1 MTQYDYAVTY
11 KPEGVA
17 TDITDFVERID
28 AIEIGS
34 GEVRSCMLR
43 LNATDGAFITNPD
56 FTGTNKTPVLD
67 QFDKIRLQITDRDSN
82 VYDVTYE
89 VSNLKPIQNSSVGI
103 IVEVEML
110 GQEHWLQ
117 KIMFAKPFFQDSGFD
132 VAKIIIEAYNKTPD
146 SKGSAQA
153 TIINHQDTFA
163 NGEFNELPLFTANP
177 YTFIVSEQSCYDALI
192 TTNDRM
198 GSSVTSGGAGNF
210 FEMGFE
216 DDLTDINF
224 ATIKF
229 RGFISGFPP
238 DQTTIPIIED
248 SVAVN
253 PGEEEG
259 GIESQQGTVLGTWGG
274 DGVGM
279 LPRQNADFRGAI
291 EIWNFY
297 PEHTTALSPPR
308 AGVIWPED
316 SIVLDLA
323 SPERNQ
329 DDFFH
334 YKANKDTTLTP
345 PTPPD
350 TSNADWDLH
359 TFVNFLSIEVQ
370 TAGQY
375 SRWTDGLANEW
386 IQNGANPD
394 GDQEDDPP
402 VFGGSLSVWDHNQVI
417 VDGTF
422 SRTWVDARA
431 TSPAAIPTRLL
442 YPTGTGIQ
450 RGLRIL
456 VDGVGTGDFTGFDNQ
471 VIIFDGTFF
480 RTFKLPVVNQLVAVD
495 NEALIFQFTSGA
507 PDSWVNISAS
517 LTQAN
522 DCYHPVFK
530 ITNEQGFNDKDNGVG
545 GNFGEFSA
553 IQYEFRYRRG
563 DVGGG
568 LINSPQYYRM
578 GAWINFRFPFPFR
591 EVGLLGVVKGSLF
604 GKATGDFE
612 PALLDAG
619 NMHLASDGKF
629 GFNNLSAEDLGPI
642 DALQFKTKFEWR
654 YGFDGSGNLVRA
666 GNFACRAVILDSR
679 DDVAMQ
685 DFVINFNGDWSQ
697 TINLPLTGFSIYRG
711 RRPLTF
717 LNAVDD
723 VLFLQELEVL
733 NVFEWKDIQKIA
745 LVWLGPYDDEGRY
758 AAKSEISFL
767 FPSIEDVIAAIVNPF
782 AGIIQAFNVKWS
794 VDAWQFTKPGLSLS
808 PPDPTRAIMPR
819 FLDNSQIDNK
829 FSLDQS
835 NLANL
840 EITQFRHRQYE
851 VTTEGFIGDRDT
863 GLRFGD
869 TFILKNAE
877 LVNLSD
883 SGTNTIELVVKQI
896 RYEITKS
903 PHGPG
908 GFLRYLTGVK
918 RFT

>member
-1 MTQYDYAVTY
+1 MTEYSYVVTY

-17 TDITDFVERID
+17 TDITDFIERID
-28 AIEIGS
+28 AVEIGS
-34 GEVRSCMLR
+34 GEVRYCRIR
-43 LNATDGAFITNPD
+43 LNATDGAFISDPD
-56 FTGTNKTPVLD
+56 FTGGGNTPIFD
-67 QFDKIRLQITDRDSN
+67 QFDKIRVQITDRLSN

-89 VSNLKPIQNSSVGI
+89 VNNLKPIQNSAVGLI
-103 IVEVEML
+103 LEVEML

-117 KIMFAKPFFQDSGFD
+117 TIMFAKPFFQDSGFD
-132 VAKIIIEAYNKTPD
+132 VAKTIINSYNLVPD

-153 TIINHQDTFA
+153 NIINHQDTFA

-192 TTNDRM
+192 TTLDRM
-198 GSSVTSGGAGNF
+198 GSSVTSGGAGDF
-210 FEMGFE
+210 FELGFE

-229 RGFISGFPP
+229 RGFSSGNPP
-238 DQTTIPIIED
+238 DQSVIPVIDD

-259 GIESQQGTVLGTWGG
+259 GIEAQQGTVLGTWGS
-274 DGVGM
+274 DGLGS
-279 LPRQNADFRGAI
+279 LPRQNADFRGAL

-297 PEHTTALSPPR
+297 PVHTTALSPSIP
-308 AGVIWPED
+308 GVTWPKD
-316 SIVLDLA
+316 SIVLDLS

-345 PTPPD
+345 PTPPA

-359 TFVNFLSIEVQ
+359 TFVDFLTIEVQ

-375 SRWTDGLANEW
+375 SRWTNAIGDEW
-386 IQNGANPD
+386 KSNGAKQD
-394 GDQEDDPP
+394 GSEEDDPP
-402 VFGGSLSVWDHNQVI
+402 VFNQSLSVWDHNLVI

-422 SRTWVDARA
+422 SRTWVDTRA
-431 TSPAAIPTRLL
+431 TTPAAIPVRLL
-442 YPTGTGIQ
+442 YPTGTGIS
-450 RGLRIL
+450 RALRVL
-456 VDGVGTGDFTGFDNQ
+456 VDGVGSSDFTGFDNQ
-471 VIIFDGTFF
+471 VIIFDGTFW

-495 NEALIFQFTSGA
+495 NEAQIYQFTSGA
-507 PDSWVNISAS
+507 PDSWVNITGS

-530 ITNEQGFNDKDNGVG
+530 ITNEQGFNDKDDGAG
-545 GNFGEFSA
+545 SNFGIFSA
-553 IQYEFRYRRG
+553 VQYEYRYKRG
-563 DVGGG
+563 DILGG
-568 LINSPQYYRM
+568 LINTPNYYRM
-578 GAWINFRFPFPFR
+578 GAWINFRFPFPF
-591 EVGLLGVVKGSLF
+591 EELPLQNIAKGSLF

-619 NMHLASDGKF
+619 NMNLASDGKI

-666 GNFACRAVILDSR
+666 GNFACRCTVYDSR
-679 DDVAMQ
+679 DDVAIQ
-685 DFVINFNGDWSQ
+685 DFVINFNGDWVQ
-697 TINLPLTGFSIYRG
+697 TVNLPLTGFTIYRG

-717 LNAVDD
+717 LNFVDD

-733 NVFEWKDIQKIA
+733 NVFEWKNIQKIC

-767 FPSIEDVIAAIVNPF
+767 FPTIEDVIAAG
-782 AGIIQAFNVKWS
+782 AGPLGQVFIPQDFNVKWS
-794 VDAWQFTKPGLSLS
+794 VDLWQFTKSGLSLS
-808 PPDPTRAIMPR
+808 PPDTTRAIMPR

-851 VTTEGFIGDRDT
+851 VTTEGLID
-863 GLRFGD
+863 LKFGD
-869 TFILKNAE
+869 SFILKNE
-877 LVNLSD
+877 DLVNLSD
-883 SGTNTIELVVKQI
+883 SGPNTIQLVVKKI
-896 RYEITKS
+896 RYEITKTA
-903 PHGPG
+903 HGPG
-908 GFLRYLTGVK
+908 GFLRYITGVK
-918 RFT
+918 RFE

>member
-1 MTQYDYAVTY
+1 MTEYSYIVTY

-17 TDITDFVERID
+17 TDISDFIERID
-28 AIEIGS
+28 AVEIGS
-34 GEVRSCMLR
+34 GEVRYCRIR
-43 LNATDGAFITNPD
+43 LNATDGAFITDPD
-56 FTGTNKTPVLD
+56 FTGTGNTPVFD
-67 QFDKIRLQITDRDSN
+67 QFDKIRVQITDRLSS

-89 VSNLKPIQNSSVGI
+89 VDNLKPIQNSAVGLI
-103 IVEVEML
+103 LEVEML

-117 KIMFAKPFFQDSGFD
+117 TIMFAKPFFQDSGFD
-132 VAKIIIEAYNKTPD
+132 VAETIINSYNLVPN

-153 TIINHQDTFA
+153 TIIDHQDTFA
-163 NGEFNELPLFTANP
+163 NGEFNELPQFTANP

-210 FEMGFE
+210 FEIGFE
-216 DDLTDINF
+216 DDLTDVNF
-224 ATIKF
+224 ATVKF
-229 RGFISGFPP
+229 RGFVSGFPP
-238 DQTTIPIIED
+238 DQLSIPTIED
-248 SVAVN
+248 SIAVN

-259 GIESQQGTVLGTWGG
+259 GIEAQQGTVLGTWGS
-274 DGVGM
+274 DGLGS

-297 PEHTTALSPPR
+297 PQHTSALTPPIP
-308 AGVIWPED
+308 GVLWPQD
-316 SIVLDLA
+316 SIVLDLS

-334 YKANKDTTLTP
+334 YKANKDTTINP
-345 PTPPD
+345 PTPPA

-359 TFVNFLSIEVQ
+359 EFTDFLTIEVQ

-375 SRWTDGLANEW
+375 SRWTNGLANEW
-386 IQNGANPD
+386 KSNGAKQD
-394 GDQEDDPP
+394 GSEEDDPP
-402 VFGGSLSVWDHNQVI
+402 VFNQSLSVWDHNLVI

-431 TSPAAIPTRLL
+431 TSPAAIPVRLL
-442 YPTGTGIQ
+442 YPTGSGIQ
-450 RGLRIL
+450 RGLKML
-456 VDGVGTGDFTGFDNQ
+456 VDGVGSGAFTGFDNQ
-471 VIIFDGTFF
+471 VIIFDGFEW
-480 RTFKLPVVNQLVAVD
+480 RSFKLPVLQQIVAVD
-495 NEALIFQFTSGA
+495 DEASVFQFQSGA
-507 PDSWVNISAS
+507 PDSWVNITGS

-530 ITNEQGFNDKDNGVG
+530 LTFEQGFNDKDNGAG

-553 IQYEFRYRRG
+553 IQYEYRYKRG
-563 DVGGG
+563 DVFGG
-568 LINSPQYYRM
+568 LVNTPNYYRM

-591 EVGLLGVVKGSLF
+591 EVPTLGVVKGSLF
-604 GKATGDFE
+604 GNPNAADNFE

-619 NMHLASDGKF
+619 NMNLASDGKV
-629 GFNNLSAEDLGPI
+629 GFNNLSAEDLGPL

-666 GNFACRAVILDSR
+666 GNFACRATVYDSR
-679 DDVAMQ
+679 DDVAIQ
-685 DFVINFNGDWSQ
+685 DFVINFNGDWVQ
-697 TINLPLTGFSIYRG
+697 TVNLPLTGFSIYRG

-717 LNAVDD
+717 LNFVDD

-733 NVFEWKDIQKIA
+733 NVFEWKNIQKIC
-745 LVWLGPYDDEGRY
+745 LTWLGPYDDEGRY

-767 FPSIEDVIAAIVNPF
+767 FPTIEDVIAAG
-782 AGIIQAFNVKWS
+782 AGIIGAVFIPQDFNVKWS
-794 VDAWQFTKPGLSLS
+794 VDLWQFTKPGLSLS
-808 PPDPTRAIMPR
+808 PPDATRAIMPR

-851 VTTEGFIGDRDT
+851 VTTEGLID
-863 GLRFGD
+863 LKFGD
-869 TFILKNAE
+869 SFILKNE
-877 LVNLSD
+877 DLVNLSD
-883 SGTNTIELVVKQI
+883 SGLNTIELVVKKI

-908 GFLRYLTGVK
+908 GFLRYITGVK